1 MRESWWDPVW
11 AYLGVTLASLYKDAD
26 VFSRRLF
33 ECSRRV
39 NLSLQKLTSGHGLED
54 TAWLP
59 ESRSHLLKGKLVF
72 FEKFVIK
79 ISISL
84 GIMRRGSIL
93 NMVGNVYPPLLS
105 QIYCKGTCKA
115 IQSSWRV
122 IFIFFRQLV
131 SFLKT
136 TQTSHFKPI

>member
-1 MRESWWDPVW
+1 MLICFHE
-11 AYLGVTLASLYKDAD
+11 AI
-26 VFSRRLF
+26 LF

-72 FEKFVIK
+72 FFFEKFVIK

-93 NMVGNVYPPLLS
+93 NMVGNVYPPLLA
-105 QIYCKGTCKA
+105 QIDCKGTCKA

-122 IFIFFRQLV
+122 ILSFFRTI
-131 SFLKT
+131 SFFPENHPNLA
-136 TQTSHFKPI
+136 F